1 MVRQQLASRGISDR
15 RVLAAMA
22 SVPREFFVAHEM
34 QHLAYADQPIR
45 IARDQ
50 TISQPYMVALMT
62 QQARVGRT
70 CNVLEVGSGSGYHT
84 AVIAKLARHVWSV
97 ERFEDLSF
105 DAECRLH
112 ELGISNVT
120 FLVGDGARGHHAGS
134 PYEAIVVADAAPR
147 IPELLIDQLTIGGR
161 LVIPVGGRS
170 TQILQVIERTT
181 GGYRETTA
189 GSCRFVPLV
198 SPDAFPA

>member
-22 SVPREFFVAHEM
+22 SVPREFFVSHEM

-62 QQARVGRT
+62 QQARVRRT

-97 ERFEDLSF
+97 ERFDDLSF
-105 DAECRLH
+105 DAECRLLMGW
-112 ELGISNVT
+112 EL
-120 FLVGDGARGHHAGS
+120 
-134 PYEAIVVADAAPR
+134 
-147 IPELLIDQLTIGGR
+147 
-161 LVIPVGGRS
+161 
-170 TQILQVIERTT
+170 
-181 GGYRETTA
+181 
-189 GSCRFVPLV
+189 
-198 SPDAFPA
+198 